1 MTLEEFK
8 AKCEERNIELSDK
21 MIEQFNTYAA
31 YLKEYNE
38 KINLR
43 QGGHAMR
50 KRYKNVEAGRSRRE
64 AQKARRAGRTRAPRA
79 AGQACPVRGTCGA
92 PPGWT
97 AL

>member
-38 KINLR
+38 KTVIKMLIQNILIFRDSR
-43 QGGHAMR
+43 QIDLL
-50 KRYKNVEAGRSRRE
+50 V
-64 AQKARRAGRTRAPRA
+64 
-79 AGQACPVRGTCGA
+79 VF
-92 PPGWT
+92 
-97 AL
+97 L